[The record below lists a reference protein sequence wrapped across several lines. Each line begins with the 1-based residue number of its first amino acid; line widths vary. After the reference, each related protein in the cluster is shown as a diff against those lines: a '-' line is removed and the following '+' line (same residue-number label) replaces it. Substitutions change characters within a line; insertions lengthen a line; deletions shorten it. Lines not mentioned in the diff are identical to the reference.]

1 MNKRSRRFGE
11 LAGVKDPP
19 VVLPAVVGL
28 LHGYRRE
35 LFVCNRRVLLQSGDW
50 TATWLRVC

>member
-28 LHGYRRE
+28 LHGCRRE
-35 LFVCNRRVLLQSGDW
+35 LFVCNRRVLLLSGDW
-50 TATWLRVC
+50 TAT